1 VKDRFA
7 EGIKMPDE
15 TQLKQIINRAITR
28 AYETHGQNV
37 EGVTMPNGVTARVIG
52 NAVYDALRRANA
64 FRDS

>member
-1 VKDRFA
+1 
-7 EGIKMPDE
+7 MPDE
-15 TQLKQIINRAITR
+15 TQLRQIINRAIAR

-37 EGVTMPNGVTARVIG
+37 EGVTALNGTTTRVVA

>member
-1 VKDRFA
+1 
-7 EGIKMPDE
+7 MLDE
-15 TQLKQIINRAITR
+15 TQLKQIINRAIAR

-37 EGVTMPNGVTARVIG
+37 EGMTVPNATTARVIG

>member
-1 VKDRFA
+1 
-7 EGIKMPDE
+7 MPDE
-15 TQLKQIINRAITR
+15 TQLRQIISRAIAR

-37 EGVTMPNGVTARVIG
+37 EGVTALNGTTTRVVA